1 MLVSSS
7 DMSIAQVV
15 ISNSFHT
22 EGGKQWY
29 SVFRVENPGFL
40 AYATLRFCFKPLLRV
55 CKSSEDKNSTCV
67 SGVDWHSFIEPQ
79 EK

>member
-1 MLVSSS
+1 M
-7 DMSIAQVV
+7 
-15 ISNSFHT
+15 
-22 EGGKQWY
+22 
-29 SVFRVENPGFL
+29 VFSLQRVENPGFL